1 GAARGSAE
9 SGAGRQPALRSA
21 TEADKDGQVGTSPK
35 RRGLR
40 HHVRSAVPRLS
51 RFAIEHLLLLP
62 LGAIIAL
69 VWVNTAPE
77 SYYGFT
83 FSIAFVVN
91 DVGIAFFFALI
102 AKEVVEATVPDG
114 VLHPWRRAMMPIVAS
129 FGATAVPALIHI
141 RLVQSLDEPMLS
153 DGWRVALATDL
164 AIAYF

>member
-1 GAARGSAE
+1 
-9 SGAGRQPALRSA
+9 
-21 TEADKDGQVGTSPK
+21 VGTSPK
-35 RRGLR
+35 RRFR
-40 HHVRSAVPRLS
+40 HRVRDTVPRLS

-77 SYYGFT
+77 SYYDFT

-102 AKEVVEATVPDG
+102 AKEVVEATVPGG

-129 FGATAVPALIHI
+129 LGATAVPAFSIN
-141 RLVQSLDEPMLS
+141 VS
-153 DGWRVALATDL
+153 DGTPNLSLVARSISRISAAAT
-164 AIAYF
+164 IFIGGPFS